1 MKRLFLAYALGLLLV
16 LVPNTVWVIMSSS
29 KDGVYSAL
37 YTLDSSETAFI
48 ILAALP
54 LVLGL
59 IGIMVIYRLHRRGG
73 ARRTCHDFVGYV
85 YHVTEIALSL
95 TIICVVII
103 PVFLRSTGD
112 SITQDTLG
120 KAHTFYGLFGNNA
133 WIVTAILYF
142 QVRFGRDP
150 SYHLADFFVSEFSQV
165 FFLFVLVAGLPS
177 YYSYET
183 CILLYSKSNS
193 HAHSISLLDS
203 VR

>member
-103 PVFLRSTGD
+103 PVFLRSTG

-120 KAHTFYGLFGNNA
+120 KAHMFYGLFGNNA

-177 YYSYET
+177 YYAYET
-183 CILLYSKSNS
+183 CILLYGKSNP
-193 HAHSISLLDS
+193 HAPSISLLDS